1 MVMDFSIVSV
11 ETSLLDN
18 AIIINFSKDV
28 DPDSV
33 SPDNIYVMNHDS
45 RAAVPFDIDVDED
58 FVKIKSKL
66 GFEPNTDYVIL
77 IQPGISDLVG
87 ASLQD
92 PVLRQVHFNGDVT
105 NVVHIVEP
113 IDFEIVHEV
122 TLKWEEYDKQGK
134 LIPQKSI
141 KDAFEI
147 QIAHEN
153 AFYNV
158 ICSTTTVAGDINV
171 TLKEPIEE
179 GQYYFRV
186 RARQGKQFG
195 RWSNVGTFIFKK
207 QEEKPAPEPT
217 PAPSQEDKPAKE
229 EPKPER
235 TEGGITIIDFS
246 SNKDALNAPDYR
258 MTTEAGDTDLQF
270 NFDES
275 IDISAMNI
283 VLRRSDV

>member
-11 ETSLLDN
+11 KTSLLDN
-18 AIIINFSKDV
+18 AIIITFSKDI

-45 RAAVPFDIDVDED
+45 RAAIPFDIEVDED
-58 FVKIKSKL
+58 FIKITSKL
-66 GFEPNTDYVIL
+66 GFEPNTDYTIL
-77 IQPGISDLVG
+77 VQPGISDLVG
-87 ASLQD
+87 AELQD
-92 PVLRQVHFNGDVT
+92 PLLRQVHFGGDVT
-105 NVVHIVEP
+105 NTVKVIEP

-122 TLKWEEYDKQGK
+122 ALKWEEYDKKGK

-158 ICSTTTVAGDINV
+158 VCSTTTVAGDMNV
-171 TLKEPIEE
+171 SLKEPIEE

-186 RARQGKQFG
+186 RARQGEQFG

-217 PAPSQEDKPAKE
+217 PAPPQEEEPAKD
-229 EPKPER
+229 EPQPER
-235 TEGGITIIDFS
+235 TDSGITIIDFS
-246 SNKDALNAPDYR
+246 SNKEAMEKPSYPL
-258 MTTEAGDTDLQF
+258 TTEVGDTTIPFTFL
-270 NFDES
+270 EP
-275 IDISAMNI
+275 IDISGMKI
-283 VLRRSDV
+283 QIRRSDV